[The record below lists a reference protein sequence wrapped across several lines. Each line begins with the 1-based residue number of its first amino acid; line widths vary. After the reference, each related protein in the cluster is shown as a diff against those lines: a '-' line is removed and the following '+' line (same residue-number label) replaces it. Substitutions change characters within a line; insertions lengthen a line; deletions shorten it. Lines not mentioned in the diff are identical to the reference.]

1 MYFRGTISLLVVKG
15 GGGFERLGVY
25 RHVVF
30 SIQSLGFE
38 V

>member
-15 GGGFERLGVY
+15 GGFERLRVY